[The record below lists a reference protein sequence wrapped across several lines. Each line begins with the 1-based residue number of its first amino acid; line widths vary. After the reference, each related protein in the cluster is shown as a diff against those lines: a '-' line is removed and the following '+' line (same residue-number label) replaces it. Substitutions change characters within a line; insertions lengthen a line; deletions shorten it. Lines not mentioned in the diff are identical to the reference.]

1 MTAPAPADP
10 GTELAQRL
18 RLACEAHDPAIGP
31 HLDRVTAL
39 ACELGQR
46 LGLDAAQL
54 AALRLAAPLHDLGKI
69 ALPIELLNKPGRLTA
84 EEIELVKSHTRIGHR
99 ILAGS
104 AWPALQAA
112 AQVALSHHECWNGS
126 GHPQGLAGAQIP
138 LLARIVAVADVYDA
152 LLSQRAYKPAWDEQA
167 VEDEMR
173 RQRGIKF
180 DPEVVDAFLSQ
191 LPAAAGRAPG
201 PV

>member
-1 MTAPAPADP
+1 MSPPDPADP
-10 GTELAQRL
+10 GAELAQRL

-31 HLDRVTAL
+31 HLDRVTGL

-46 LGLDAAQL
+46 LGLGEAEL

-69 ALPIELLNKPGRLTA
+69 ALPVELLNKPGRLTDA
-84 EEIELVKSHTRIGHR
+84 EAELVRSHTRAGHR

-126 GHPQGLAGAQIP
+126 GHPQGLAGGQIP
-138 LLARIVAVADVYDA
+138 LFARIVAVADVYDA
-152 LLSQRAYKPAWDEQA
+152 LLSQRAYKPAWNEEA
-167 VEDEMR
+167 VEAEMR
-173 RQRGIKF
+173 RQRGIQF
-180 DPEVVDAFLSQ
+180 DPEILDAFLSR
-191 LPAAAGRAPG
+191 LPAAAGRSAEPI
-201 PV
+201 